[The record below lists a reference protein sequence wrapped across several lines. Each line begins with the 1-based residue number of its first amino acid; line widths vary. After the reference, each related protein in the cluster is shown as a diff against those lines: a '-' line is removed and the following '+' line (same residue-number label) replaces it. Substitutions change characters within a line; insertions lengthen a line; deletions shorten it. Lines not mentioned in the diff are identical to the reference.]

1 MATTGPRGIALGLR
15 AVRTLASSDVLDR
28 LRMRDGATRA
38 LYRATREGFR
48 AAGTAGRTFTAA
60 KRLGAPARLTPAR
73 ADLFDLTPTDE
84 QQMLQEMLREFAAE
98 RLRPA
103 AQAADEACAAPPE
116 LLAEAAGLG
125 VGMLTVPEALGGAQ
139 SEASTVTAVLAAEAL
154 AHGDMGLAVALLAPA
169 GVAAALTHWGDE
181 RQQAAYLAPFT
192 GDDVPAAAFALLEP
206 RALFDPFALQTRAR
220 PVPGGYA
227 LSGVKALV
235 PRAQEAELLLVAA
248 RLDGAPAP
256 GLFLVEPGRAKG
268 GVSVRPSPAMGVRA
282 AATGDVR
289 LDEVHVPAANL
300 LADGDPAA
308 FEDCVRRARLA
319 WCAMAIGTARAVLD
333 HVIPYVN
340 ERTAFG
346 EPISNRQAV
355 AFCVADIATELEGV
369 RLLTLR
375 AAARADAGAPFA
387 RDVALARALCAE
399 QGRRIGSDGIQLLGG
414 HGFVKEHPVE
424 RWYRDLG
431 AVGVLEGALLV

>member
-28 LRMRDGATRA
+28 LRIRGSTTRA

-48 AAGTAGRTFTAA
+48 AAGGAGRTFTAA
-60 KRLGAPARLTPAR
+60 KRLGRPARLAPAR

-84 QQMLQEMLREFAAE
+84 QQMLQAMLREFAAE

-103 AQAADEACAAPPE
+103 AQAADEACAAPAE
-116 LLAEAAGLG
+116 LLAEAAELGL
-125 VGMLTVPEALGGAQ
+125 GMLTVPEALGGAQ
-139 SEASTVTAVLAAEAL
+139 SEASSVTAVLAAEAL

-181 RQQAAYLAPFT
+181 RQQAAYLGAFT

-206 RALFDPFALQTRAR
+206 RALFDPFTLETSAR
-220 PVPGGYA
+220 TVPGGYA
-227 LSGVKALV
+227 INGVKSLV
-235 PRAQEAELLLVAA
+235 PRAGDAELLLVAA
-248 RLDGAPAP
+248 RLDGAPA
-256 GLFLVEPGRAKG
+256 LFLVEPARAA
-268 GVSVRPSPAMGVRA
+268 GVSVRPAPAMGVRA
-282 AATGDVR
+282 AATGDIR
-289 LDEVHVPAANL
+289 FDEVHVPAANL
-300 LADGDPAA
+300 LAGGDRAA
-308 FEDCVRRARLA
+308 FDDCVRRARLA
-319 WCAMAIGTARAVLD
+319 WCALAVGTGRAVLD
-333 HVIPYVN
+333 HVVPYVN

-346 EPISNRQAV
+346 EPISHRQAV
-355 AFCVADIATELEGV
+355 AFLVADIATELEGM

-375 AAARADAGAPFA
+375 AAARADAGTPFA
-387 RDVALARALCAE
+387 RDVALARSLCASK
-399 QGRRIGSDGIQLLGG
+399 GRQIGSDGVQLLGG

-431 AVGVLEGALLV
+431 AVGVMEGALLV